1 MDISSVGSTT
11 DATQGSTG
19 SRTLTADDFMT
30 LLIAQLR
37 AQDPFEPMSNE
48 EMLSQV
54 ATIQQVQTSKA
65 LDETLQTLASRQEFA
80 SASAMIGKHVR
91 GVAMDSVGTV
101 QEVSGTVTAIHFG
114 SAGAVY
120 LELDSGTLLP
130 MESVVEVQAPASSDD
145 DEDEDG
151 DEDTTP
157 LTGDLDGDGAIDE
170 ADLAMMVGAYTGPG
184 GNTSNADADLDGDGD
199 VDADDFREFFTHW
212 TGGAPD
218 ETQDP
223 QPSADVTGDGTVDEA
238 DLAEMVTAYT
248 GPDEPTDNAAA
259 DVDGDG
265 DVDADDFRMVLDQWT
280 GNAQDGGA

>member
-1 MDISSVGSTT
+1 MDVSSVGNTT
-11 DATQGSTG
+11 GVTQSSPGSQ
-19 SRTLTADDFMT
+19 TLTADDFMT

-37 AQDPFEPMSNE
+37 SQDPFEPMSNE

-91 GVAMDSVGTV
+91 GVTMDSVGMV

-120 LELDSGTLLP
+120 LELDNGTLLP

-145 DEDEDG
+145 DG
-151 DEDTTP
+151 DEDTAS
-157 LTGDLDGDGAIDE
+157 LTGDLDDDGAVDE
-170 ADLAMMVGAYTGPG
+170 ADLAMMVEAYTGPG
-184 GNTSNADADLDGDGD
+184 GSTSNADADLDGDGD

-212 TGGAPD
+212 TGNAPD
-218 ETQDP
+218 DTQDP
-223 QPSADVTGDGTVDEA
+223 QPSADVTGDGTIDEA
-238 DLAEMVTAYT
+238 DLAEMAASHT
-248 GPDEPTDNAAA
+248 GPDETTENVAA

-280 GNAQDGGA
+280 GDAEDGGA